1 MLKKIALFFIACYAY
16 CGFSQND
23 TYTFTHISANEGLS
37 QNSAIVIHQDDL
49 GQIWIGT
56 RDGLNK
62 YDGTE
67 FTVYKHNK
75 DNPASISNND
85 ILSIEQDS
93 SGFIWVGT
101 LIGLNRYD
109 PQKGTF
115 KTFLAK
121 ENSTSI
127 RSNSIWAIKELS
139 TEELLVGTP
148 AGLLAYNKSK
158 DLFKVI
164 LDRHQILS
172 IFETSNG
179 NVFIGTHKGLVQMVG
194 KTGDE
199 YQFKTI
205 EGTQGL
211 YVQDIIESPDSS
223 LLFGT
228 INKSVLEYDIQREK
242 LSPYFEEA
250 ILKGKNRNA
259 RQLLFDDK
267 GKLWIGT
274 YHGLQI
280 ADKSKNIIVL
290 ASNINDNESLND
302 NFIKALFKDSK
313 GSIWIGTYHGGINV
327 WDESNV
333 NFINITQ
340 KPGNIGLSFK
350 SVSSIENYKE
360 LVFFGTEGGGISVL
374 DTITKKI
381 EYINTEN
388 SPDLKNNNVKALF
401 LSKDKKLW
409 IGLFRDGF
417 VVYDVI
423 SKRFDNIVLPPDL
436 FSYMGDAGVS
446 RIQQDS
452 DGNML
457 IGTIGKGLIKF
468 NVTNKSFKIFSQ
480 SSKSNNLSNNLI
492 RDVKVDSK
500 NNIWVGTLKGL
511 NLISA
516 KGAITKYFYDQDLR
530 TGDVITSIFE
540 DRNGTIWVG
549 SDANGLFKF
558 VNDNFEFVDIKI
570 DNTSL
575 IGVHS
580 IVDDGIGNLWIASAN
595 QGVIKYNPK
604 DKKIISNYTQK
615 TGLASNQFNNN
626 ASLSIG
632 ESQFFFGGPAGAIY
646 FNPNK
651 LVKNNYVPQVIITDL
666 KIENK
671 SISVGEDSELLSSAI
686 SFTKDLVLSHDQG
699 NFSISFSIPSFIN
712 STNNR
717 YMYRLRG
724 LEKDWVV
731 TSSNSAFY
739 TIQSPGN
746 YTFEVKGI
754 NSDGISNE
762 LATTMLIRVKPA
774 PWRTWWAFLLYGVFI
789 FIILH
794 YLLNVLKSKAKLE
807 HQLDLEQIQA
817 KQIKESNRAKLEFF
831 TNISH
836 EFRTPLT
843 LILGPIQQLLDN
855 YRGSS
860 SMYKKLKVIES
871 SANHLLQLINRLMD
885 FRKLESNFIQ
895 LEAAEGNLVKF
906 LKEIYLSFTEY
917 AKDGNYN
924 YSFHTPSEEIFVY
937 YDRYKLERVF
947 YNLISNAFRYTPKNG
962 NITIR
967 IIEDAEK
974 IIIRVEDSGVGI
986 EEEYRAKVFERF
998 FELAS
1003 NRKPDKNY
1011 NKSTGIGLSIVK
1023 NIIDLHKGKISVEEN
1038 ENNIGSVFS
1047 VELPLGRNHLS
1058 DSEIIK
1064 DFKFSDDLAQYIDQ
1078 LEPDANQLVLEQLV
1092 LEEDNIKSVNSKE
1105 NPSVLLVEDNK
1116 PLRKLMRDILA
1127 DDYNVFEAHNG
1138 KVAYKIARK
1147 EQIDIIVSDVVMPE
1161 MTGTELCSLI
1171 KEDIRTSH
1179 IPLILLTSR
1188 SSLIYK
1194 LEGLESGADDYIS
1207 KPFNVREF
1215 KLRIKNILSSVTRL
1229 KRKMNS
1235 IEMLQPD
1242 DIVLSSLDE
1251 KLYEKALK
1259 IVEKNIDN
1267 EQFDIPFFCEELGVS
1282 RTVLFRKIKVWTDFT
1297 PNEFIQHLRL
1307 KKGAQLLEQGKIN
1320 ISEVSYKVGF
1330 KNPKYFG
1337 KCFRKKYGKT
1347 PREYSK
1353 TFLAY

>member
-1 MLKKIALFFIACYAY
+1 MLKKVVFLVVICLTWR
-16 CGFSQND
+16 GFSQHE
-23 TYTFTHISANEGLS
+23 TYLFTHISANEGLS

-67 FTVYKHNK
+67 FTVYRHDK

-101 LIGLNRYD
+101 LLGLNRYD

-179 NVFIGTHKGLVQMVG
+179 NVFIGTQKGLVQMVG

-228 INKSVLEYDIQREK
+228 RNKSVLEYDIQKQELK
-242 LSPYFEEA
+242 PYFEEA

-259 RQLLFDDK
+259 RQLLFDDQ

-280 ADKSKNIIVL
+280 ADKSKNIKVL
-290 ASNINDNESLND
+290 SSDINDNESIND
-302 NFIKALFKDSK
+302 NFIKALFKDSN
-313 GSIWIGTYHGGINV
+313 GSIWVGTYHGGINI

-360 LVFFGTEGGGISVL
+360 LIFFGTEGGGISVL

-388 SPDLKNNNVKALF
+388 FPDLKNNNVKALF

-417 VVYDVI
+417 VVYDII
-423 SKRFDNIVLPPDL
+423 SKRFDNMQLPSDL
-436 FSYMGDAGVS
+436 LLYMGRAGVY
-446 RIQQDS
+446 RIQKNG
-452 DGNML
+452 DGDML
-457 IGTIGKGLIKF
+457 IGTIGNGVIKY
-468 NVTNKSFKIFSQ
+468 NVTTKSFKIFNQ
-480 SSKSNNLSNNLI
+480 GLKSNNLSHNSVK
-492 RDVKVDSK
+492 DVKVDSK
-500 NNIWVGTLKGL
+500 NNIWVATLKGL
-511 NLISA
+511 NLIGD
-516 KGAITKYFYDQDLR
+516 KGTIKQYFYNQDLR
-530 TGDVITSIFE
+530 TGDCITAIFE
-540 DRNGTIWVG
+540 DRDGTIWVG
-549 SDANGLFKF
+549 SDVNGLFKF
-558 VNDNFEFVDIKI
+558 VNNDFESVDIKI
-570 DNTSL
+570 DNTPL
-575 IGVHS
+575 IGVKS
-580 IVDDGIGNLWIASAN
+580 IVEDGTGNLWIASAN
-595 QGVIKYNPK
+595 QGLINYNPK
-604 DKKIISNYTQK
+604 NKKIIANYTHK
-615 TGLASNQFNNN
+615 EGLASNQFNNN
-626 ASLSIG
+626 ASLRIG
-632 ESQFFFGGPAGAIY
+632 KSQFFFGGPAGAIY
-646 FNPNK
+646 FNPDK

-666 KIENK
+666 KIKNK
-671 SISVGEDSELLSSAI
+671 SISVDDDSKLLSNTI
-686 SFTKDLVLSHDQG
+686 SYTKDLVLPHNQG
-699 NFSISFSIPSFIN
+699 NFSISFSIPNFIN
-712 STNNR
+712 TTSNR
-717 YMYRLRG
+717 YMYRLKG
-724 LEKDWVV
+724 LEKDWVE
-731 TSSNSAFY
+731 TSNNSAFY

-754 NSDGISNE
+754 NSDGVSNAI
-762 LATTMLIRVKPA
+762 ATSMQIRVKPA

-789 FIILH
+789 FIILY
-794 YLLNVLKSKAKLE
+794 YLLNILKSKSKLE

-895 LEAAEGNLVKF
+895 LEAAEGNIVKF

-924 YSFHTPSEEIFVY
+924 YTFHSPSDEIFVY

-947 YNLISNAFRYTPKNG
+947 YNLISNAFRYTPENG
-962 NITIR
+962 DITLR
-967 IIEDAEK
+967 IVEDAEK
-974 IIIRVEDSGVGI
+974 ISIRVEDSGVGI
-986 EEEYRAKVFERF
+986 EEAYRDKIFERF

-1011 NKSTGIGLSIVK
+1011 NKSSGIGLSIVK
-1023 NIIDLHKGKISVEEN
+1023 NIIDLHKGKITAQEN
-1038 ENNIGSVFS
+1038 ENNTGSVFL
-1047 VELPLGRNHLS
+1047 VELPLGRDHLS
-1058 DSEIIK
+1058 DKEIIK
-1064 DFKFSDDLAQYIDQ
+1064 DFKFSDDLTQYVDQ
-1078 LEPDANQLVLEQLV
+1078 LEPEDQLMLQ
-1092 LEEDNIKSVNSKE
+1092 EDSLKGINSKE
-1105 NPSVLLVEDNK
+1105 KPSVLLVEDNK
-1116 PLRKLMRDILA
+1116 PLRKLMSDILIN
-1127 DDYNVFEAHNG
+1127 DYNIFEAENG
-1138 KVAYKIARK
+1138 KIGYKMAIK
-1147 EQIDIIVSDVVMPE
+1147 EQIDIIVSDVIMPE

-1188 SSLIYK
+1188 SSLIFK

-1215 KLRIKNILSSVTRL
+1215 KLRIKNILSSVARL
-1229 KRKMNS
+1229 RQRMNS
-1235 IEMLQPD
+1235 MEILQPD
-1242 DIVLSSLDE
+1242 DIVLSSLDD

-1282 RTVLFRKIKVWTDFT
+1282 RTVLFRKIKAWTDFT

-1347 PREYSK
+1347 PKEYSK
-1353 TFLAY
+1353 TFLDY